1 LGKVLLVV
9 LDRLYLLQIMT
20 MLLAEVEVQVQLV
33 LQVFLVN
40 QGQGA

>member
-9 LDRLYLLQIMT
+9 LDRLYLLQIIT